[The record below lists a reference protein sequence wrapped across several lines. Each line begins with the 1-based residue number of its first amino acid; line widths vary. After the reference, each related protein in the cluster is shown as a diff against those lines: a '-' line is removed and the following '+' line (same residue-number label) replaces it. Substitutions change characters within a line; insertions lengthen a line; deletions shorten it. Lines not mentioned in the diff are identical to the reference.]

1 MNQNMQT
8 KYRFLRVIGEG
19 AFSQVYLAQ
28 DEQGQQYACKVG
40 RDINILEREA
50 EILSRLYHPL
60 FPSYVDYEE
69 QGQTGRLV
77 MEYIP
82 GKSMKRLVQLRGKI
96 SARQTMRIAEELA
109 DGLLFLHQRQPVILY
124 RDLKPENIMVCEDGH
139 IKLIDFGCA
148 CRMDGQDGTRAG
160 TPGYASPEQL
170 AEDGVTGTYS
180 DIYSLGKVLQ
190 SIMTAESANGGGER
204 KCRRR
209 LESMIAECTRE
220 DPRQRPQDMI
230 SVLYLLTGKRKKQN
244 GIICEK
250 NIWESS
256 HKNS

>member
-1 MNQNMQT
+1 MNQRIQT
-8 KYRFLRVIGEG
+8 KYRLIRMIGEG
-19 AFSQVYLAQ
+19 SFSQVYLAQ
-28 DEQGQQYACKVG
+28 DEHGQQYACKVG
-40 RDINILEREA
+40 KDIKILEREA
-50 EILSRLYHPL
+50 DVLSRLYHPL

-82 GKSMKRLVQLRGKI
+82 GKSMKQLIRLRGRI

-109 DGLLFLHQRQPVILY
+109 DGLLFLHQRQPGILY

-148 CRMDGQDGTRAG
+148 CLLDGQSGTRAG
-160 TPGYASPEQL
+160 TPGFASPEQL
-170 AEDGVTGTYS
+170 AEDGTVGTYS

-190 SIMTAESANGGGER
+190 SIMTAGKANGGEER

-209 LESMIAECTRE
+209 LECMIAECIRE
-220 DPRQRPQDMI
+220 DPKQRPQDMI
-230 SVLYLLTGKRKKQN
+230 SVFCFLTGNRKKED